1 MTGASTANRRW
12 TLPNLEHIGFMLVF
26 LGVPLAI
33 YIVFVILPFVQ
44 AFYYSLTD
52 WSGFSKSMNF
62 VGLANYFA
70 LTQDPVFIKAVLN
83 SIVLVL
89 VLPPLVIILA
99 LTLATLVTV
108 GGVSRGEV
116 RGLAHSGIYR
126 VISFFPYTVPA
137 IVIGILWA
145 QMYDPSSGLLN
156 GILTALGFD
165 FFNSFAWL
173 GNERTAMGAS
183 IFVITW
189 SMVGFYMVL
198 FVAAIKGI
206 PSEVYDAARVDGAGR
221 FRTAISITV
230 PMIRDTV
237 RTAYIYLGIL
247 ALDAFVYMQALNPSG
262 GPANSTVVISQHL
275 LNTAFKKAKF
285 GYATSMGATLAIIT
299 LIFAATVFL
308 VFYLTGERAPKKTK
322 AVVAPAPAPA
332 KDSTDVRAAVEALR
346 AKRLAATSTA
356 AQQQPVTPAGAAAAA
371 PTTLSRPPRI
381 PPVRSRRPIF
391 TDKVVAGIAHTS
403 LIGWVII
410 ICLPLLWVLM
420 SSFKTTAQIFQS
432 PFSLP
437 TSFNFDN
444 YISAWTTA
452 SIGSYFFNTVIVV
465 GSALVIV
472 MILGAMCAYV
482 LARYPFKGSQI
493 IYYLMLAGLTFPIFL
508 AVVPLFMT
516 LRGFGL
522 LNTFPGLIIT
532 YVAFALP
539 FTVFFLYA
547 FFKTLPQ
554 EVAEAAAL
562 DGCGPWRT
570 FFQIMLPMAKPG
582 IASVAI
588 FNFLGLWNQFLLP
601 IALNTNSSN
610 YVLSQ
615 GMASFAS
622 QAGYAVNFGAL
633 FAAVVITVLPVLVT
647 YIIFQR
653 QLQGSVA
660 PGLLK

>member
-1 MTGASTANRRW
+1 MDSTMARAPVKQTRRW
-12 TLPNLEHIGFMLVF
+12 KLPSFEMSAFALIF
-26 LGVPLAI
+26 LGLPLAI
-33 YIVFVILPFVQ
+33 YVIFVISPFVQ
-44 AFYYSLTD
+44 AFYYSMTD
-52 WSGFSKSMNF
+52 WTGFSKKMNF
-62 VGLANYFA
+62 VGLNNY
-70 LTQDPVFIKAVLN
+70 LTLLQDPVFTKAVMN

-89 VLPPLVIILA
+89 VLPPLVIILS

-108 GGVSRGEV
+108 GGVTKGEV
-116 RGLAHSGIYR
+116 QGLKHSDLYR

-156 GILTALGFD
+156 GILTAMGFQ
-165 FFNSFAWL
+165 FFKSFAWL
-173 GNERTAMGAS
+173 GDERTAMGAS
-183 IFVITW
+183 IFVIAW

-198 FVAAIKGI
+198 FIAAIKGI
-206 PSEVYDAARVDGAGR
+206 PSDVYEAARVDGAGR

-230 PMIRDTV
+230 PMIRDTI

-275 LNTAFKKAKF
+275 LNTAFKKGKF
-285 GYATSMGATLAIIT
+285 GYATSMGATLALIT
-299 LIFAATVFL
+299 LVFAALIF
-308 VFYLTGERAPKKTK
+308 FIFWWTGR
-322 AVVAPAPAPA
+322 PA
-332 KDSTDVRAAVEALR
+332 KWGKVGT
-346 AKRLAATSTA
+346 
-356 AQQQPVTPAGAAAAA
+356 AAAA
-371 PTTLSRPPRI
+371 PTVAAPKPAEAPATRVRPVAKRE
-381 PPVRSRRPIF
+381 F
-391 TDKVVAGIAHTS
+391 WTDRKVAAISHTALIA
-403 LIGWVII
+403 WVVV
-410 ICLPLLWVLM
+410 ICAPLLWVLM

-437 TSFNFDN
+437 TSVNIDN
-444 YISAWTTA
+444 YVSAWTTA
-452 SIGSYFFNTVIVV
+452 NIGSYFFNTVLVV
-465 GSALVIV
+465 GCSLFLV
-472 MILGAMCAYV
+472 MLLGSMCAYY
-482 LARYPFKGSQI
+482 LARYEFKGSKV

-508 AVVPLFMT
+508 AVVPLFQT
-516 LRGFGL
+516 LKGFGL

-547 FFKTLPQ
+547 FFRTLPQ
-554 EVAEAAAL
+554 EVAEAAML
-562 DGCGPWRT
+562 DGAGPWRI
-570 FFQIMLPMAKPG
+570 FFTIMLPMAGPG
-582 IASVAI
+582 MASVAI
-588 FNFLGLWNQFLLP
+588 LNFLGLWNQFLLP
-601 IALNTNSSN
+601 IALNTSTAN

-653 QLQGSVA
+653 QLQGSVS
-660 PGLLK
+660 PSTLK

>member
-1 MTGASTANRRW
+1 MARAPATRTRRW
-12 TLPNLEHIGFMLVF
+12 KLPSLENTGFMLVF
-26 LGVPLAI
+26 LGLPLAI
-33 YIVFVILPFVQ
+33 YVIFVISPFVQ
-44 AFYYSLTD
+44 AFYYSMTD
-52 WSGFSKSMNF
+52 WSGFSKKMNF
-62 VGLANYFA
+62 VGLTNY
-70 LTQDPVFIKAVLN
+70 LTLLSDPVFTKAVYN
-83 SIVLVL
+83 SIFLVL
-89 VLPPLVIILA
+89 VLPPLVIVLS

-108 GGVSRGEV
+108 GGVTKGEV
-116 RGLAHSGIYR
+116 QGLKHSGIYR

-156 GILTALGFD
+156 GILTAMGFE
-165 FFNSFAWL
+165 FFKSFAWL
-173 GNERTAMGAS
+173 GDERTAMGAS
-183 IFVITW
+183 IFVIAW

-198 FVAAIKGI
+198 FIAAIKGI
-206 PSEVYDAARVDGAGR
+206 PADVYEAARVDGAGR

-230 PMIRDTV
+230 PMIRDTI

-275 LNTAFKKAKF
+275 LNTAFKKGKF
-285 GYATSMGATLAIIT
+285 GYATSMGAALAIIT
-299 LIFAATVFL
+299 LVFAAIVFF
-308 VFYLTGERAPKKTK
+308 VFWWTGRPAKWKATATGSAPVARATP
-322 AVVAPAPAPA
+322 VAAPA
-332 KDSTDVRAAVEALR
+332 KPVARVP
-346 AKRLAATSTA
+346 STA
-356 AQQQPVTPAGAAAAA
+356 RKP
-371 PTTLSRPPRI
+371 
-381 PPVRSRRPIF
+381 F
-391 TDKVVAGIAHTS
+391 WTDKTVATVSHVALIA
-403 LIGWVII
+403 WVIV
-410 ICLPLLWVLM
+410 ICAPLLWVLM
-420 SSFKTTAQIFQS
+420 SSFKTTQQIFGS

-437 TSFNFDN
+437 TSFNFEN

-452 SIGSYFFNTVIVV
+452 SIGNYFVNTVIVV
-465 GSALVIV
+465 GGALVIV
-472 MILGAMCAYV
+472 MLLGAMCAYY
-482 LARYPFKGSQI
+482 LARYEFKGSKI

-508 AVVPLFMT
+508 AVVPLFQT

-547 FFKTLPQ
+547 FFRTLPQ
-554 EVAEAAAL
+554 EIAEAAQL
-562 DGCGPWRT
+562 DGAGPWRI
-570 FFQIMLPMAKPG
+570 FFTIMLPMATPG

-601 IALNTNSSN
+601 IALNTNTAN

-653 QLQGSVA
+653 QLQGSVS

>member
-1 MTGASTANRRW
+1 MASTVARAPATTARRW
-12 TLPNLEHIGFMLVF
+12 KLPSLENTSFMLVF
-26 LGVPLAI
+26 LGLPLAI
-33 YIVFVILPFVQ
+33 YVIFVISPFVQ

-52 WSGFSKSMNF
+52 WAGFSKKMNF
-62 VGLANYFA
+62 VGLDNYVA
-70 LTQDPVFIKAVLN
+70 LTKDPVFIRAVIN
-83 SIVLVL
+83 SIVLVV
-89 VLPPLVIILA
+89 VLPPLVIILS

-108 GGVSRGEV
+108 GGVSQGQIQ
-116 RGLAHSGIYR
+116 GLKHSGIYR
-126 VISFFPYTVPA
+126 VISFFPYTIPA

-145 QMYDPSSGLLN
+145 QMYDPSNGLLN
-156 GILTALGFD
+156 GILTLLGFD
-165 FFNSFAWL
+165 FFRSFAWL
-173 GNERTAMGAS
+173 GDERTAMGAS
-183 IFVITW
+183 IFVIAW

-198 FVAAIKGI
+198 FVAAIKGL
-206 PSEVYDAARVDGAGR
+206 PSEVYEAARVDGAGR
-221 FRTAISITV
+221 IRTAISITV
-230 PMIRDTV
+230 PMIRDTI

-275 LNTAFKKAKF
+275 LNTAFKKGKF

-299 LIFAATVFL
+299 LAFAAFVFL
-308 VFYLTGERAPKKTK
+308 VFYLLGRPAKSAPFTPPVGTVTAPVVSTRS
-322 AVVAPAPAPA
+322 AVASKPKQAVRVAP
-332 KDSTDVRAAVEALR
+332 R
-346 AKRLAATSTA
+346 
-356 AQQQPVTPAGAAAAA
+356 
-371 PTTLSRPPRI
+371 PT
-381 PPVRSRRPIF
+381 F
-391 TDKVVAGIAHTS
+391 WTDKTVATISHVA
-403 LIGWVII
+403 LIIWAVII
-410 ICLPLLWVLM
+410 CAPLIWVLM
-420 SSFKTTAQIFQS
+420 SSFKTTQQIFGS

-444 YISAWTTA
+444 YVSAWTSA
-452 SIGSYFFNTVIVV
+452 SIGTYFFNTVIVV
-465 GSALVIV
+465 GCALVIV
-472 MILGAMCAYV
+472 MLLGSMCAYV
-482 LARYPFKGSQI
+482 LARYEFKGSKV

-508 AVVPLFMT
+508 AVVPLFQT

-547 FFKTLPQ
+547 FFRTLPQ
-554 EVAEAAAL
+554 EIAEAAAI
-562 DGCGPWRT
+562 DGAGPWRI
-570 FFQIMLPMAKPG
+570 FFTIMLPMAKPG
-582 IASVAI
+582 LASVAI

-601 IALNTNSSN
+601 IALNTNSAN

-653 QLQGSVA
+653 QLQGSVSS
-660 PGLLK
+660 GLLK

>member
-1 MTGASTANRRW
+1 VIDSTMARAPVARRRW
-12 TLPNLEHIGFMLVF
+12 KLPSLENTGFMLVF
-26 LGVPLAI
+26 LGLPLAI
-33 YIVFVILPFVQ
+33 YVIFVISPFVQ
-44 AFYYSLTD
+44 AFYYSMTD
-52 WSGFSKSMNF
+52 WSGFSKKMNF
-62 VGLANYFA
+62 VGLTNYVT
-70 LTQDPVFIKAVLN
+70 LLSDPVFTKAVYN
-83 SIVLVL
+83 SIFLVL
-89 VLPPLVIILA
+89 VLPPLVIVLS

-108 GGVSRGEV
+108 GGVTKGEIQ
-116 RGLAHSGIYR
+116 GLKNAGIYR

-156 GILTALGFD
+156 GILTAMGFN
-165 FFNSFAWL
+165 FFKSFAWL
-173 GNERTAMGAS
+173 GDERTAMGAS
-183 IFVITW
+183 IFVIAW

-198 FVAAIKGI
+198 FIAAIKGI
-206 PSEVYDAARVDGAGR
+206 PSDVYEAARVDGAGR

-230 PMIRDTV
+230 PMIRDTI
-237 RTAYIYLGIL
+237 RTAYVYLGIL

-275 LNTAFKKAKF
+275 LNTAFKKGKF
-285 GYATSMGATLAIIT
+285 GYATSMGAALAVIT
-299 LIFAATVFL
+299 LVFAAIVFL
-308 VFYLTGERAPKKTK
+308 VFWWLGRPARWGKVGPATAPTQRTAPTPVASARPAAQLERP
-322 AVVAPAPAPA
+322 V
-332 KDSTDVRAAVEALR
+332 
-346 AKRLAATSTA
+346 AKREFWTDRKVATISHIA
-356 AQQQPVTPAGAAAAA
+356 LIAW
-371 PTTLSRPPRI
+371 
-381 PPVRSRRPIF
+381 
-391 TDKVVAGIAHTS
+391 VV
-403 LIGWVII
+403 VI
-410 ICLPLLWVLM
+410 CAPLLWVLM
-420 SSFKTTAQIFQS
+420 SSFKTTQQIFGS

-437 TSFNFDN
+437 TSFNFEN
-444 YISAWTTA
+444 YVSAWTTA
-452 SIGSYFFNTVIVV
+452 SIGTYFVNTVIVV
-465 GSALVIV
+465 GGALIIV
-472 MILGAMCAYV
+472 MLLGSMCAYY
-482 LARYPFKGSQI
+482 LARYEFKGSKI

-508 AVVPLFMT
+508 AVVPLFQT

-539 FTVFFLYA
+539 FTVFFLFA

-554 EVAEAAAL
+554 EVAEAAML
-562 DGCGPWRT
+562 DGAGPWRV
-570 FFQIMLPMAKPG
+570 FFTIMLPMATPG

-601 IALNTNSSN
+601 IALNTNTAN

-653 QLQGSVA
+653 QLQGSVS

>member
-1 MTGASTANRRW
+1 MAEAPAAKRW
-12 TLPNLEHIGFMLVF
+12 ALPNLENISFFLMF
-26 LGVPLAI
+26 LGLPLAI
-33 YIVFVILPFVQ
+33 YVIFVILPFVQ
-44 AFYYSLTD
+44 SFSYSLTD

-62 VGLANYFA
+62 VGLANYFT
-70 LTQDPVFIKAVLN
+70 LMQDPVFTKAVLN

-89 VLPPLVIILA
+89 VLPPLVIVLS

-116 RGLAHSGIYR
+116 KGLARSGIYR

-165 FFNSFAWL
+165 FFKSFAWL

-198 FVAAIKGI
+198 FIAAIKGI
-206 PSEVYDAARVDGAGR
+206 PAEVFEAARVDGAGR

-230 PMIRDTV
+230 PMIRDTI

-275 LNTAFKKAKF
+275 LNTAFKKGKF

-299 LIFAATVFL
+299 LVFAAIVFL
-308 VFYLTGERAPKKTK
+308 VFYMTGERTPRKAK
-322 AVVAPAPAPA
+322 AVAAPPAPAPS
-332 KDSTDVRAAVEALR
+332 STNVRAAVEALR
-346 AKRLAATSTA
+346 ARSISATSA
-356 AQQQPVTPAGAAAAA
+356 APQQPSIAPAVATAAA
-371 PTTLSRPPRI
+371 PAETFSRPPRV
-381 PPVRSRRPIF
+381 PPARSRPSIF

-403 LIGWVII
+403 LIAWVII

-420 SSFKTTAQIFQS
+420 SSFKTTQQIFGS
-432 PFSLP
+432 PFSWP

-444 YISAWTTA
+444 YVSAWTTA
-452 SIGSYFFNTVIVV
+452 SIGTFFFNTVIVV

-482 LARYPFKGSQI
+482 LARYQFKGSQL

-522 LNTFPGLIIT
+522 LNTLPGLILT

-547 FFKTLPQ
+547 FFKALPQ

-562 DGCGPWRT
+562 DGCGPWRI

-582 IASVAI
+582 MASVAI

-601 IALNTNSSN
+601 IALNTNTSN